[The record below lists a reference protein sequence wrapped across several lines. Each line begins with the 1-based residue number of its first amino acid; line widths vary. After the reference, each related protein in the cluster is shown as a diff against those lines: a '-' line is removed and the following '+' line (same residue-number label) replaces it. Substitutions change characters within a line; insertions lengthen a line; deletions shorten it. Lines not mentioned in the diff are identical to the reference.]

1 MCLLFVDLAS
11 GRIGARQQS
20 RADQVERGTD
30 QEIRRG
36 FGREF
41 ADRCTSLGVGPLAMA
56 DGSTV
61 TTHNN
66 DCQECDIRITHVPAR
81 DWPSGSKRPIY
92 GIRNAYPRYVE
103 SEGENIHGP
112 DYLLENVDTSIYNWT
127 LSKPIGYID
136 QVPHTFAYTL
146 GAYAI
151 QVRALCPLSTPP
163 SSFHSSPQA
172 NTPTLYTL
180 HTLPRSAEREAG
192 VDGREH
198 LQQQV
203 RGRAR
208 LRRRPRQHAHGD
220 AHRDRHGALRLG
232 PLRHR
237 HHGRA
242 RRGARLLRARV
253 GRRGRLCAGRGGRG
267 HDGQRPPRDVDV
279 PRAARRHWRQRHLGG
294 AARARRP
301 HHGRGE
307 SVRHPG
313 DGPGRRTQLHGLE
326 QRGADRHQGARDALF
341 RILSFPI
348 HSTLSPLPLLT
359 SHSKS
364 PLHSTHI
371 IHTHSHASHFQNKLW
386 HPESDGPLNFARVF
400 GNDRHASSFACT
412 RRVWRVF
419 TLAAPSLLPVL
430 SGYTDG
436 FATFGFGANLS
447 APYPFSVKV
456 DSPLTV
462 QDIMNIN
469 RDQYE
474 GSAFDLT
481 QGTDAGPFG
490 DPMRYAPVGKTHDPV
505 NGLSADQ
512 FNAGLGFQRPISLWR
527 TAYSSITQSR
537 AGLPDEIGAVTW
549 VAQYAPHH
557 ASFLPVYA
565 SAATPSSLNTGTQYR
580 LDKSSNYW
588 IHCLT
593 GNYLSRWYAHTIGE
607 VQAFQRRQE
616 AFVFA
621 AQAQS
626 EQLAARLLLH
636 SRSAGVSALQGFA
649 ELMGATVRDAWWTFF
664 FDMAGTFRDMYM
676 VRLFVC
682 VCVCAS
688 LCMYSYIPL
697 SPAPLTPH
705 HSSPPIKR
713 WTCPTRRTSPCP
725 SATSPCRA
733 GGSSRSATGARPAR
747 PPQTTPC
754 RAPSCP
760 STCPRRTPARTI

>member
-1 MCLLFVDLAS
+1 MGESTCSSKFVAAPVYAGGRASMHMETLTEIAMERCASARCAIATMGALAVAHGFYGPEWDDEAVFAQDEAGEAMTVSDPHETWMFHVLPDDTGASAIWVAQRVPDDHITAVANQFVIQEMDLGDEHNFMAS
-11 GRIGARQQS
+11 SNVEQIAIKV
-20 RADQVERGTD
+20 RAMHS
-30 QEIRRG
+30 
-36 FGREF
+36 F
-41 ADRCTSLGVGPLAMA
+41 AFSPFPF
-56 DGSTV
+56 
-61 TTHNN
+61 H
-66 DCQECDIRITHVPAR
+66 
-81 DWPSGSKRPIY
+81 
-92 GIRNAYPRYVE
+92 
-103 SEGENIHGP
+103 
-112 DYLLENVDTSIYNWT
+112 SIYPFPFPFPT
-127 LSKPIGYID
+127 ATPYLSFKI
-136 QVPHTFAYTL
+136 
-146 GAYAI
+146 
-151 QVRALCPLSTPP
+151 
-163 SSFHSSPQA
+163 SFSHL
-172 NTPTLYTL
+172 TK
-180 HTLPRSAEREAG
+180 HTL
-192 VDGREH
+192 
-198 LQQQV
+198 
-203 RGRAR
+203 
-208 LRRRPRQHAHGD
+208 
-220 AHRDRHGALRLG
+220 
-232 PLRHR
+232 
-237 HHGRA
+237 
-242 RRGARLLRARV
+242 
-253 GRRGRLCAGRGGRG
+253 CN
-267 HDGQRPPRDVDV
+267 
-279 PRAARRHWRQRHLGG
+279 
-294 AARARRP
+294 
-301 HHGRGE
+301 
-307 SVRHPG
+307 
-313 DGPGRRTQLHGLE
+313 
-326 QRGADRHQGARDALF
+326 
-341 RILSFPI
+341 
-348 HSTLSPLPLLT
+348 
-359 SHSKS
+359 KY
-364 PLHSTHI
+364 
-371 IHTHSHASHFQNKLW
+371 THSPFQNKLW

-676 VRLFVC
+676 VRLC
-682 VCVCAS
+682 LCVCACIHTSHS
-688 LCMYSYIPL
+688 L
-697 SPAPLTPH
+697 
-705 HSSPPIKR
+705 
-713 WTCPTRRTSPCP
+713 
-725 SATSPCRA
+725 
-733 GGSSRSATGARPAR
+733 
-747 PPQTTPC
+747 
-754 RAPSCP
+754 
-760 STCPRRTPARTI
+760 